1 MELKKGQ
8 HIAANIDSWSTKEGD
23 VEEEIDTVNL
33 GYEAKSV

>member
-8 HIAANIDSWSTKEGD
+8 HIAANIDSWSTKEED
-23 VEEEIDTVNL
+23 EEQDIGTVNL